1 MSAPMEDVKDKD
13 TTGTQSVAGQILQ
26 AFFDALA
33 AKPGYE
39 EIAERL
45 KSEII
50 GKQSTS
56 EASLRRALFGE
67 DAG

>member
-1 MSAPMEDVKDKD
+1 MSAPTEVVKDND
-13 TTGTQSVAGQILQ
+13 TRAAQSVAGQVLQ
-26 AFFDALA
+26 AFIDALA

-67 DAG
+67 GAG